1 VCPARPKRAPG
12 ATKHRLLT
20 TNNEPKSPS
29 RRAGDQSNEKIVI
42 VRGALNGGAF
52 KSSACYATSTSPVLQ
67 AAPATN
73 IAASGPQGGPFSPS
87 SFSYTLSASSGSINY
102 SISGVPSWLTSSATS
117 GTASSGTTVTFTVN
131 ANANGL
137 AANTYNATITFTNSG
152 TGGTQTRTAS
162 LIAAS
167 GPQGGPFSP
176 SSFSY
181 TLSPSSGSANYSITN
196 VPSWLT
202 ASSTSSNSHFGWEH
216 CVDGGATD

>member
-1 VCPARPKRAPG
+1 MLCNF
-12 ATKHRLLT
+12 H
-20 TNNEPKSPS
+20 
-29 RRAGDQSNEKIVI
+29 
-42 VRGALNGGAF
+42 F
-52 KSSACYATSTSPVLQ
+52 AC
-67 AAPATN
+67 
-73 IAASGPQGGPFSPS
+73 
-87 SFSYTLSASSGSINY
+87 SASCSGHQHCRFGTAGWAILAV
-102 SISGVPSWLTSSATS
+102 IIQLHAQRLERQHQLLDLRCSATS